1 MIKKLFKELG
11 IFLLVVLILAFIQHS
26 DLASDPLARIESMI
40 AMGNYLHPFLWAI
53 VPYILLLGLRLA
65 IAFVLKSLS
74 KKEA

>member
-1 MIKKLFKELG
+1 MIKKLFKEIG

-26 DLASDPLARIESMI
+26 DLASDPMARIESMI